1 MTSKLLFRKFENSFD
16 FLKSK
21 PIDEIL
27 SRKKSKNLSK
37 FRDLEAFARA
47 KGVIRRKYLA
57 YELKVRLANY
67 AEFYAR
73 EKGPPRPLMLL
84 HPQRKLLPSGKSPC
98 RSTQPV
104 CELASRKSESR
115 TSTKA
120 KSPIPTSMILQPPP
134 DFSAERSKA
143 FRLRATVRKPRVSIF
158 PPIEKADL
166 SGHSRPPIKADCFRS
181 PLSKGLYPP
190 ADKLSD
196 TRQAKLAAKVSPE
209 AKAKF
214 AGFFSNRRKEL
225 GHFRIV
231 SFGLPILPSLS
242 TPHGTTST
250 RSVRPSKP
258 KTLFI

>member
-21 PIDEIL
+21 AIDEIL
-27 SRKKSKNLSK
+27 SRKKSRNLSK
-37 FRDLEAFARA
+37 FRDLEAFVRA
-47 KGVIRRKYLA
+47 KGVIGRKYLA
-57 YELKVRLANY
+57 YELKVRLGNY

-84 HPQRKLLPSGKSPC
+84 HPQRKLLPPEKSPY

-104 CELASRKSESR
+104 CELASRKFEPR

-120 KSPIPTSMILQPPP
+120 KSPVPSSTIFQPPP
-134 DFSAERSKA
+134 EFSAERSKA
-143 FRLRATVRKPRVSIF
+143 FRLRATVRKPRASIF
-158 PPIEKADL
+158 PPVEKANL
-166 SGHSRPPIKADCFRS
+166 SSHSRLQTKADCLRS

-190 ADKLSD
+190 VDKVSD
-196 TRQAKLAAKVSPE
+196 TRRAKLAAKVSPE
-209 AKAKF
+209 IKAKL

-231 SFGLPILPSLS
+231 SFGLPTLPSLS

-250 RSVRPSKP
+250 QPFRPSKP